1 MENTINII
9 KLKIKEALSYTFLL
23 CFPFLMWHE
32 RTIDELQTIG
42 NLVSISTFIFCL
54 LLFKVRQHIESPRNK
69 KKLIYTSFGILG
81 LSYCIWR
88 FAFYNNETAS
98 FMFITGFFI
107 YPIITITFAN
117 HLRKQNIRDKAN
129 RNQPNNTRSEG

>member
-1 MENTINII
+1 MNLE
-9 KLKIKEALSYTFLL
+9 KQRIKEALSYTFLV

-42 NLVSISTFIFCL
+42 NLISISTFIFCF
-54 LLFKVRQHIESPRNK
+54 LLFKVRQHIESPSDK

-107 YPIITITFAN
+107 YPILTIAYAN
-117 HLRKQNIRDKAN
+117 HLKNQNAIN
-129 RNQPNNTRSEG
+129 I